1 MNRTRKQWPLE
12 VSETI
17 TSFERW
23 KSNLVY
29 NIRQDSSFAP
39 FINAS
44 WNKFSKKETNKYRG
58 LVDDTD
64 AMEPDKN
71 KQKTRAAKLAD
82 LELMLEMVANWAPII
97 SRQSIIK
104 NSTSLESIWQA
115 IRAHYG
121 IQTSGAYFLDLAE
134 IKLEHGER
142 HQDLFQ
148 RIMTFIEDNLAVKD
162 GPLNHHGDKIEE
174 DEEITPTIENM
185 VVLTWLRLIHK
196 DLPKLVKQKYA
207 TELHS

>member
-17 TSFERW
+17 TSLERW

-29 NIRQDSSFAP
+29 NIRPDASFAP

-58 LVDDTD
+58 LLDDTD
-64 AMEPDKN
+64 ATEPDKN
-71 KQKTRAAKLAD
+71 KQKNRAAKLAD

-104 NSTSLESIWQA
+104 QSTSLESIWQA

-121 IQTSGAYFLDLAE
+121 IQTSGTYFLDFAE

-148 RIMTFIEDNLAVKD
+148 RLTAFVEDNLAVKD
-162 GPLNHHGDKIEE
+162 GP
-174 DEEITPTIENM
+174 
-185 VVLTWLRLIHK
+185 
-196 DLPKLVKQKYA
+196 
-207 TELHS
+207 

>member
-29 NIRQDSSFAP
+29 NIRQDASFAP
-39 FINAS
+39 FINSS

-58 LVDDTD
+58 LLDDTD
-64 AMEPDKN
+64 ATEPDKN
-71 KQKTRAAKLAD
+71 KQKNRAAKLAD

-104 NSTSLESIWQA
+104 HSTSLESIWQA

-121 IQTSGAYFLDLAE
+121 IQTISSTSLRSNSSMAKDT
-134 IKLEHGER
+134 
-142 HQDLFQ
+142 
-148 RIMTFIEDNLAVKD
+148 RIYISAL
-162 GPLNHHGDKIEE
+162 
-174 DEEITPTIENM
+174 
-185 VVLTWLRLIHK
+185 W
-196 DLPKLVKQKYA
+196 
-207 TELHS
+207 HSLKTTSL